1 VGISFPCIEVTGT
14 HHEVGRQIGE
24 AAADLVARG
33 LAYYESSYP
42 VLAGMTFA
50 AAVDRARPYLAPAQ
64 AWAPQLVDQVRGL
77 AEGAGVPFEYL
88 FAVNCTEEF
97 TCTMESTSDPA
108 GTSPRGE
115 HCTSFAFVHGGRTY
129 AGHNEDW
136 YPGDIE
142 NLVLRQ
148 VTLTGGMRYIA
159 LCPAAALPMT
169 AMNARGIV
177 CTATTLYSHD
187 EVVGVPN
194 AFILAS
200 LHESH
205 TLEEARAH
213 IEEAPRARASSH
225 LLCDESGRIWGLETT
240 AGRSAFIDGGR
251 RLAHTNHYLSPELA
265 PDDAS
270 DAEGTHKRLARATEL
285 LDEGLASANPGGAQ
299 GAAQAVALA
308 RSVLT
313 DHANAPLSICAH
325 WDDDDP
331 DLDQSVTTASM
342 VWDLSERA
350 VHVALGQPCKHEYLT
365 YSL

>member
-1 VGISFPCIEVTGT
+1 MGASFPCIEVVGT

-64 AWAPQLVDQVRGL
+64 AWAPQLVDQLRGL

-97 TCTMESTSDPA
+97 TSDPA
-108 GTSPRGE
+108 GTSVRGE

-142 NLVLRQ
+142 TLVLRR
-148 VTLTGGMRYIA
+148 VTLAGGLRYIA
-159 LCPAAALPMT
+159 MCPAAALPMT
-169 AMNARGIV
+169 AMNSRGIV
-177 CTATTLYSHD
+177 STATTLYSH
-187 EVVGVPN
+187 EEGVGVPN
-194 AFILAS
+194 QFVLAA

-205 TLEEARAH
+205 TLEEARAR

-225 LLCDESGRIWGLETT
+225 LLCDKRGRIWGLETT
-240 AGRSAFIDGGR
+240 AGRAAFLDGGR
-251 RLAHTNHYLSPELA
+251 CFAHTNHYLSPELS

-270 DAEGTHKRLARATEL
+270 DSEGTRTRLARAKEL
-285 LDEGLASANPGGAQ
+285 LDEGLASASRGGAK

-308 RSVLT
+308 QSVLT
-313 DHANAPLSICAH
+313 DHANAPLSICGH

-342 VWDLSERA
+342 VWDVSERA
-350 VHVALGQPCKHEYLT
+350 VHVALGQPCEHEYLT
-365 YSL
+365 YGL

>member
-1 VGISFPCIEVTGT
+1 MGAPFPYIEVTGT

-50 AAVDRARPYLAPAQ
+50 AAVDRARSYLAPAQ
-64 AWAPQLVDQVRGL
+64 AWAPQLVDQLRGL
-77 AEGAGVPFEYL
+77 AEGAGVPFDYL

-97 TCTMESTSDPA
+97 TCTEESISDPTA
-108 GTSPRGE
+108 PPARGE
-115 HCTSFAFVHGGRTY
+115 HCTSFAFVSGGRTY

-142 NLVLRQ
+142 NLVLRR
-148 VTLTGGMRYIA
+148 VTLAGGMRYIA
-159 LCPAAALPMT
+159 MCPAAALPMT
-169 AMNARGIV
+169 AMNGRGIV
-177 CTATTLYSHD
+177 STATTLYSHD
-187 EVVGVPN
+187 EAVGVPN

-205 TLEEARAH
+205 TLEEARAR

-225 LLCDESGRIWGLETT
+225 LLCDDRGRIWGLETT
-240 AGRSAFIDGGR
+240 AGRVAFIEGGE

-270 DAEGTHKRLARATEL
+270 EYEGTRKRLTRALEL
-285 LDEGLASANPGGAQ
+285 LDGGLASANPGGAE

-308 RSVLT
+308 KSVLT

-350 VHVALGQPCKHEYLT
+350 VHVALGQPCEHEYLT